1 MFRIFRSGYGINDIV
16 PYHFGDGVMFLVFGL
31 IAVLMMFWLAVAAAP
46 VMYLPMLA
54 ILAGLLLLLYLG
66 GEEGELRGKA
76 AYYLAYPFFAYGWT
90 GMCWAVFAASV
101 PSVGLVGLLGWIV
114 LGAVGVFTLV
124 IPSFEVAEHS
134 IGGLV
139 LIPLVV
145 LWVSA
150 IVFSIGDENNTY
162 GRMASN
168 LVLYTFRV
176 FGVLLLLAAV
186 VYLITTVKELIDNRN
201 TRINTV
207 GGFLMLLAGC
217 LPLAAVPLLSTILS
231 DMQLA
236 ALLLGLYFVI
246 ALLTCRS
253 KGPAPGAQFA
263 LLPVLLAWF
272 MRALMPVVSAG
283 KSPLVPLAAA
293 GRIFGVLHADPCMY
307 FAERIGGP
315 SLEAFSAMTEKGLNW
330 LLDLISTILG
340 KSIPAFGL
348 PDLFGMVLGFFLL
361 LLVMWIGTLL
371 REKIS
376 Q

>member
-1 MFRIFRSGYGINDIV
+1 
-16 PYHFGDGVMFLVFGL
+16 
-31 IAVLMMFWLAVAAAP
+31 
-46 VMYLPMLA
+46 
-54 ILAGLLLLLYLG
+54 
-66 GEEGELRGKA
+66 
-76 AYYLAYPFFAYGWT
+76 
-90 GMCWAVFAASV
+90 
-101 PSVGLVGLLGWIV
+101 
-114 LGAVGVFTLV
+114 
-124 IPSFEVAEHS
+124 
-134 IGGLV
+134 
-139 LIPLVV
+139 
-145 LWVSA
+145 
-150 IVFSIGDENNTY
+150 
-162 GRMASN
+162 
-168 LVLYTFRV
+168 
-176 FGVLLLLAAV
+176 
-186 VYLITTVKELIDNRN
+186 
-201 TRINTV
+201 
-207 GGFLMLLAGC
+207 MLLAGC
-217 LPLAAVPLLSTILS
+217 LPLATVPLLSTILS

-283 KSPLVPLAAA
+283 ESPLVPLAAA

-348 PDLFGMVLGFFLL
+348 PDLLGMVLGFFLL